1 MKAIVSNQ
9 YGSPDTLEY
18 KEVEKPVPNE
28 NQVLVRIQAASINKS
43 NLILL
48 KGEPFLARLAFG
60 LRKPKFPIPGG
71 DIAGT
76 VEEVGKNVTQFQ
88 PGDEVYGE
96 LSGFGWGGFA
106 EYAAVPEEAIA
117 PKPSNLS
124 FEEAAAVPMA
134 ALTAF
139 QALRDKGK
147 IQENQKVLIYGASGG
162 VGTFAVQFAKAFG
175 AEVTAV
181 CSTRNVEIAE
191 SIGADHVIDY
201 KKKDFSQ
208 IIEQYDLI
216 IGANGMQP
224 IKLYVRA
231 LSPNGIFVHVGGS
244 ESQLF
249 QTMLRGPWISMTSK
263 RKVGSFLQRPNQKDL
278 ILIKEIIEA
287 GEVTPVIDRHF
298 QFNEIPEAFRYF
310 SEGHAK
316 GKVVIT
322 IANGTGREV

>member
-18 KEVEKPVPNE
+18 KEVEKPVANE
-28 NQVLVRIQAASINKS
+28 NQVLVKIQAASINKG

-48 KGEPFLARLAFG
+48 KGEPYLARLAFG
-60 LRKPKFPIPGG
+60 LRKPKFQIPGG

-76 VEEVGKNVTQFQ
+76 VVEVGKNVKQFQ
-88 PGDEVYGE
+88 LGDEVYGD
-96 LSGFGWGGFA
+96 LSGYGWGGFA

-117 PKPSNLS
+117 PKPSNLT

-139 QALRDKGK
+139 QSLRNKGK
-147 IQENQKVLIYGASGG
+147 IQEGQKVLIYGASGG

-181 CSTRNVEIAE
+181 CSTRNVEMVE

-201 KKKDFSQ
+201 KKQDFSR
-208 IIEQYDLI
+208 IIDSYDLI

-224 IKLYVRA
+224 IKFYVRV
-231 LSPNGIFVHVGGS
+231 LSPNGKFVHVGGS
-244 ESQLF
+244 ERQLF
-249 QTMLRGPWISMTSK
+249 QTMLTGPWISITSGK
-263 RKVGSFLQRPNQKDL
+263 KVSSFLQRPNQKDL
-278 ILIKEIIEA
+278 ILIQELIEA
-287 GEVTPVIDRHF
+287 GEVTPVIDRHYKF
-298 QFNEIPEAFRYF
+298 TEIPEAFKYF

-316 GKVVIT
+316 GKVVISF
-322 IANGTGREV
+322 AHLE

>member
-1 MKAIVSNQ
+1 M
-9 YGSPDTLEY
+9 
-18 KEVEKPVPNE
+18 
-28 NQVLVRIQAASINKS
+28 
-43 NLILL
+43 L
-48 KGEPFLARLAFG
+48 KGEPFIARLAIG

-76 VEEVGKNVTQFQ
+76 VVEVGKSVKQFQ
-88 PGDEVYGE
+88 LGDEVYGD
-96 LSGFGWGGFA
+96 LSGYGWGGFA
-106 EYAAVPEEAIA
+106 EYVAVPQEAIA
-117 PKPSNLS
+117 PKPANLS
-124 FEEAAAVPMA
+124 YEEAAAVPMA

-139 QALRDKGK
+139 QSLRDKGK
-147 IQENQKVLIYGASGG
+147 IQEGQKVLIYGASGG

-181 CSTRNVEIAE
+181 CSTRNVEMAE

-201 KKKDFSQ
+201 KKKDFSR

-224 IKLYVRA
+224 IKFYLHA
-231 LSPNGIFVHVGGS
+231 LRPNGRFVHVGGS

-249 QTMLRGPWISMTSK
+249 QAMLSGPWISMTSDK
-263 RKVGSFLQRPNQKDL
+263 KVGSFLQRPNQKDL

-298 QFNEIPEAFRYF
+298 QFNEIPEAFRYLVMVMQ
-310 SEGHAK
+310 K
-316 GKVVIT
+316 GK
-322 IANGTGREV
+322 

>member
-1 MKAIVSNQ
+1 MSPFQNKARIDIYNAHMGRIFVKVIFSNQ

-18 KEVEKPVPNE
+18 KEVERPVPNE
-28 NQVLVRIQAASINKS
+28 NQVLVKIQAASINKS

-76 VEEVGKNVTQFQ
+76 VVEVGKRVKHFQ
-88 PGDEVYGE
+88 LGDEVYGD
-96 LSGFGWGGFA
+96 LSGYGWGGFA
-106 EYAAVPEEAIA
+106 EYVAVREEAIA

-124 FEEAAAVPMA
+124 YEEAAAVPMA

-139 QALRDKGK
+139 QSLRDKGK
-147 IQENQKVLIYGASGG
+147 IQEGQKVLIYGASGG

-181 CSTRNVEIAE
+181 CSTRNVEIVE

-201 KKKDFSQ
+201 KKKDFSR
-208 IIEQYDLI
+208 IIDQYDLI

-231 LSPNGIFVHVGGS
+231 LRPNGKFVHVGGS

-249 QTMLRGPWISMTSK
+249 QTMLTVHG
-263 RKVGSFLQRPNQKDL
+263 FL
-278 ILIKEIIEA
+278 
-287 GEVTPVIDRHF
+287 
-298 QFNEIPEAFRYF
+298 
-310 SEGHAK
+310 
-316 GKVVIT
+316 
-322 IANGTGREV
+322 

>member
-1 MKAIVSNQ
+1 VKAIVSNQ

-28 NQVLVRIQAASINKS
+28 NQVLVRIQASSINKS

-48 KGEPFLARLAFG
+48 KGEPFLARFAFG
-60 LRKPKFPIPGG
+60 LKKPKFPIPGG

-76 VEEVGKNVTQFQ
+76 VVEVGKNVTQFQ

-231 LSPNGIFVHVGGS
+231 LNPNGRFVHVGGS

-249 QTMLRGPWISMTSK
+249 QTMLKGPWISMTSNK
-263 RKVGSFLQRPNQKDL
+263 KVGSFLQRPNQKDL

-298 QFNEIPEAFRYF
+298 QFDEIPEAFRYF
-310 SEGHAK
+310 WEGHAK

-322 IANGTGREV
+322 IANGTGV

>member
-1 MKAIVSNQ
+1 VKAIVSNQ

-28 NQVLVRIQAASINKS
+28 NQVLVRIQASSINKS

-48 KGEPFLARLAFG
+48 KGEPFLARFAFG
-60 LRKPKFPIPGG
+60 LKKPKFPIPGG

-76 VEEVGKNVTQFQ
+76 VEKVGKNVTQFQ

-231 LSPNGIFVHVGGS
+231 LNPNGIFVHVGGS

-249 QTMLRGPWISMTSK
+249 QTMLKGPWISMTSK
-263 RKVGSFLQRPNQKDL
+263 RKVVSFLQRPNQKDL

-298 QFNEIPEAFRYF
+298 QFDEIPEAFRYF

-322 IANGTGREV
+322 IANRTGG

>member
-48 KGEPFLARLAFG
+48 KGEPFLARFAFG

-224 IKLYVRA
+224 IKLYIRA
-231 LSPNGIFVHVGGS
+231 LSPNGRFVHVGGS

-249 QTMLRGPWISMTSK
+249 QAMLRGPWISMTSNK
-263 RKVGSFLQRPNQKDL
+263 KVGSFLQRPNQKDL

-298 QFNEIPEAFRYF
+298 QFDEIPEAFRYF
-310 SEGHAK
+310 WEGHAK

-322 IANGTGREV
+322 IANGTGV

>member
-18 KEVEKPVPNE
+18 KEVERPVPNE
-28 NQVLVRIQAASINKS
+28 NQVLVKIHAASINKS

-76 VEEVGKNVTQFQ
+76 VVEVGKNVNQFQ
-88 PGDEVYGE
+88 LGDEVYGD
-96 LSGFGWGGFA
+96 LSGYGWGGFA
-106 EYAAVPEEAIA
+106 EYAAVPQEAIA
-117 PKPSNLS
+117 PKPANLS
-124 FEEAAAVPMA
+124 YEEAAAVPMA

-139 QALRDKGK
+139 QSIRDKGK
-147 IQENQKVLIYGASGG
+147 IQEGQKVLIYGASGG

-181 CSTRNVEIAE
+181 CSTRNVEIVE
-191 SIGADHVIDY
+191 SIGADYVIDY
-201 KKKDFSQ
+201 KKKDFSR

-224 IKLYVRA
+224 IKFYVRA
-231 LSPNGIFVHVGGS
+231 LRSNGRFVHVGGS
-244 ESQLF
+244 ENQLF
-249 QTMLRGPWISMTSK
+249 QTILSGPWISMTSDK
-263 RKVGSFLQRPNQKDL
+263 KVGSFLQRPNQKDL
-278 ILIKEIIEA
+278 ILIKERIEE

-298 QFNEIPEAFRYF
+298 QFNEIHEAFRYF
-310 SEGHAK
+310 SDGHAK

-322 IANGTGREV
+322 IVNL

>member
-18 KEVEKPVPNE
+18 KEVERPVPNE
-28 NQVLVRIQAASINKS
+28 NQVLVKIHAASINKS

-76 VEEVGKNVTQFQ
+76 VVEVGKNVKQFQ
-88 PGDEVYGE
+88 LGDEVYGD
-96 LSGFGWGGFA
+96 LSGYGWGGFA
-106 EYAAVPEEAIA
+106 EYAAVPQEAIA
-117 PKPSNLS
+117 PKPANLS
-124 FEEAAAVPMA
+124 YEEAAAVPMA

-139 QALRDKGK
+139 QSLRDKGK
-147 IQENQKVLIYGASGG
+147 IQEGQKVLIYGASGG

-181 CSTRNVEIAE
+181 CSTRNVEIVE

-201 KKKDFSQ
+201 KKKDFSR

-224 IKLYVRA
+224 IKFYLRA
-231 LSPNGIFVHVGGS
+231 LRPNGRFVHVGGS

-249 QTMLRGPWISMTSK
+249 QAMLEWSMDFYDK
-263 RKVGSFLQRPNQKDL
+263 
-278 ILIKEIIEA
+278 
-287 GEVTPVIDRHF
+287 
-298 QFNEIPEAFRYF
+298 
-310 SEGHAK
+310 
-316 GKVVIT
+316 
-322 IANGTGREV
+322 